1 MSSGSE
7 DEDSKLDAMKEA
19 MTNTRIHCSDF
30 TKTMELKAV
39 RYAIESIVKGK
50 MDKDCATAI
59 KTKVDEDKD
68 FDDNTIGSWQVIVGK
83 SFAASLTYH
92 TSFMM
97 FFDLIKQR
105 RTILIFKTQ

>member
-1 MSSGSE
+1 MSSGDE
-7 DEDSKLDAMKEA
+7 DEETKMESMKEV
-19 MTNTRIHCSDF
+19 MQNTRVHCSDF
-30 TKTMELKAV
+30 SKTMEVKAV
-39 RYAIESIVKGK
+39 RYAADSIVKGK

-59 KTKVDEDKD
+59 KSKIDEDKD

-83 SFAASLTYH
+83 SFSASLTYH